1 MAASPIECG
10 AALGGPSGTFFLSTW
25 VTGHPSELGRAERR
39 AGDLGVTAE
48 LLPPP
53 THTPS
58 LNVTLAPERWASE
71 AGLIREARLVC
82 FAFLGNCKARF
93 LQ

>member
-1 MAASPIECG
+1 M
-10 AALGGPSGTFFLSTW
+10 TW
-25 VTGHPSELGRAERR
+25 ESLQSYS
-39 AGDLGVTAE
+39 
-48 LLPPP
+48 PP
-53 THTPS
+53 THTH
-58 LNVTLAPERWASE
+58 TLFKCHIGTERWASE